1 MAINGKTRNDK
12 LQYKINKEAEKVSA
26 LLSNKIDK
34 YGYLTGEEILP
45 SDQSKIIE
53 QGKFTYSPLG
63 KSLEKET
70 KTIKDQEGKQ
80 IKAIENKFKKHL
92 LNTDRKSIVS
102 LVSRDFLTEE
112 AKCELNKIVEKE
124 NKFHRDGL
132 IYKQ

>member
-26 LLSNKIDK
+26 LLSDKIDK

-45 SDQSKIIE
+45 SDQSRIIE

-102 LVSRDFLTEE
+102 LVSRDFLREE

>member
-26 LLSNKIDK
+26 LLSDKIDK

-45 SDQSKIIE
+45 SDQSRIIE
-53 QGKFTYSPLG
+53 QGKFTYSSLG
-63 KSLEKET
+63 KSLEKEI

-92 LNTDRKSIVS
+92 LNTDLKSIVS
-102 LVSRDFLTEE
+102 LVSRDFLTED
-112 AKCELNKIVEKE
+112 AKCELNKTVEKE